1 MIPSDTQDAVV
12 SDDSFGDAIARP
24 GFVQV
29 VRLRP
34 GTVFRLTSFRAARSS

>member
-1 MIPSDTQDAVV
+1 MTPPTHKTLPV
-12 SDDSFGDAIARP
+12 SEDGFGDAIARP